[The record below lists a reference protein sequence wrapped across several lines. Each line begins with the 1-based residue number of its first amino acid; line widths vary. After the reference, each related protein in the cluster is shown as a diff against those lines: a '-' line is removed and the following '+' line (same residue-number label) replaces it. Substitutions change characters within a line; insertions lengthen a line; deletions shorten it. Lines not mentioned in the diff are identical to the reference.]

1 MTTCDLFNLFQSHRL
16 QSAVRLSCIAA
27 ASITVELA
35 SDSSKL
41 VAMEPIRRQI
51 GLVSLAILCCF
62 ASACWLLGTWFR
74 ELPVAIPETS
84 DCVSR
89 FGSSVEQIS
98 TLRDSSRLPVI
109 SNEFSSS
116 SDIQVVSIVRRS
128 TGSLNSQEENEE
140 IDVNAKDVSR
150 GVSPLGHD
158 DISDIE
164 VLEKLKESLPQLYH
178 SPRVFALTYGEM
190 ASRMRIFI
198 YPSATKDSY
207 DYAHPSGGEGTTTSN
222 DEDELDLSS
231 TADFFFRTLAK
242 SENFITDNP
251 EEAQLYL
258 LPISIDSLWI
268 ELGPG
273 KVGLQLRRHVQK
285 VRDTYPYWSRSLGA
299 DHFYLSCHAYVED
312 LHRNFLEL
320 SKNAIKVACSPLGSK
335 LQDFFPHK
343 DFVFPH
349 YRPVSVEDISSAL
362 GEKLERSSSTLAYV
376 SDPLTTDSA
385 ASTIWIE
392 RWRADSAFDV
402 ESGPRLDPA
411 ATYKKLGRSR
421 FCVLFS
427 PHATLN
433 IVDCLRFGCV
443 PVLVVMGNSSVFH
456 ELPFQNILNWNE
468 FSVLLDIKDAPDLK
482 HLLTNI
488 PEKQYWRMQYLGHQ
502 ASKHMEWNTPPLAYD
517 AFHMTLYELWLRRHT
532 IRYSRRNSSH

>member
-1 MTTCDLFNLFQSHRL
+1 
-16 QSAVRLSCIAA
+16 
-27 ASITVELA
+27 
-35 SDSSKL
+35 
-41 VAMEPIRRQI
+41 MEPIRRQI
-51 GLVSLAILCCF
+51 SLVSLAILCCF
-62 ASACWLLGTWFR
+62 ASAWLLGTWFR
-74 ELPVAIPETS
+74 GFSVAIPETS
-84 DCVSR
+84 DYVSR
-89 FGSSVEQIS
+89 FGSSVEHMS
-98 TLRDSSRLPVI
+98 TLRDSRLPVI

-128 TGSLNSQEENEE
+128 TGSLISQEENEE

-150 GVSPLGHD
+150 GVSPLGHHD
-158 DISDIE
+158 DISDVIE
-164 VLEKLKESLPQLYH
+164 LEKLKESLPQLYH

-190 ASRMRIFI
+190 ARRMRIFI

-207 DYAHPSGGEGTTTSN
+207 DYVYPSAGEGTTTSTN
-222 DEDELDLSS
+222 EDDDELDLSS

-242 SENFITDNP
+242 SEKFITDNP

-258 LPISIDSLWI
+258 LPVSIDSLWI

-273 KVGLQLRRHVQK
+273 QVGLQLRRRVQK
-285 VRDTYPYWSRSLGA
+285 VRDNYPYWSRSLGA

-312 LHRNFLEL
+312 VHRNFLEL

-335 LQDFFPHK
+335 LQQDFFPHK

-362 GEKLERSSSTLAYV
+362 AEKLERRSSSTLAYV
-376 SDPLTTDSA
+376 SDPLTSGSA
-385 ASTIWIE
+385 ASTIWVE

-402 ESGPRLDPA
+402 ESGPTLDPA

-421 FCVLFS
+421 FCVVFS
-427 PHATLN
+427 PHVTFN

-443 PVLVVMGNSSVFH
+443 PVLVMMGNSSVFH
-456 ELPFQNILNWNE
+456 VLPFQNILNWNE
-468 FSVLLDIKDAPDLK
+468 FSVLLDIKDVPDLK

-488 PEKQYWRMQYLGHQ
+488 PEKKYGRMQYLGHQ

-532 IRYSRRNSSH
+532 IRYTRRNSSH